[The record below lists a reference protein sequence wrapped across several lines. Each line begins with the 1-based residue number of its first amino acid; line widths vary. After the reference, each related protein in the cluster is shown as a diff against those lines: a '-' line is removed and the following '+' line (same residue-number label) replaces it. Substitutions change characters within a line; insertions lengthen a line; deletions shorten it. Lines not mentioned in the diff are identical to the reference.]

1 MSSGRLA
8 TGRGE
13 EYRDS
18 DLRMS
23 GHKILVVDDEPDVVR
38 MLQVV
43 LGRRGHTVLSA
54 VNGIEGLVTAQGEKP
69 DLVLLD
75 IMMEGMDGWEVVK
88 LLKLEESTR
97 AIPVVML
104 SARVEPRDKIRGLQ
118 EGAVDYVTKP
128 FSVKEMAETIEAILA
143 RPAVR

>member
-1 MSSGRLA
+1 
-8 TGRGE
+8 
-13 EYRDS
+13 
-18 DLRMS
+18 MS
-23 GHKILVVDDEPDVVR
+23 GHTILVVDDEPDVVR

-43 LGRRGHTVLSA
+43 LGRRGHVVLAAPS
-54 VNGIEGLVTAQGEKP
+54 GIEALVKAQGEKP

-75 IMMEGMDGWEVVK
+75 VMMEGMDGWEVLK

-97 AIPVVML
+97 DIPVVML

-128 FSVKEMAETIEAILA
+128 FSVKELAETIATVMSRPRPPA
-143 RPAVR
+143 RP